1 MNYVGTVRQLKHLI
15 GALAAAVLIVSA
27 LGSSAAAQ
35 ITPAETENP
44 RVGSFGM
51 EGTIQ
56 SPPPTEGA
64 RITVPSNG
72 QNFTSSPITVS
83 GICPSGLLVEIV
95 NNGVMVGS
103 TLCESG
109 SFSLQVSLFPGQ
121 NDLSARVI
129 DDLGQLGPA
138 SNTVSVTYSVD
149 GQFDLFGQF
158 ITLTSAYSRRGA
170 EPGSSLT
177 WPLQMSGGTGPY
189 AVLVD
194 WGDGTESELI
204 SQPVAGLFNID
215 HVYEKAGIYRVTI
228 KATDVNGSSG
238 FLQVI
243 AVAIGAAEAKIA
255 NTNENPQQTVI
266 RTEVVW
272 LPALVVL
279 ALLFPTFWL
288 GQRNQTRTMRKQ
300 LERDAEMVR
309 HLEQ

>member
-1 MNYVGTVRQLKHLI
+1 MNYVGTVKRLKYLM
-15 GALAAAVLIVSA
+15 GALVAAVLIVCVLASQA
-27 LGSSAAAQ
+27 SAQ
-35 ITPAETENP
+35 ITPVQTENP
-44 RVGSFGM
+44 RAGSFGM
-51 EGTIQ
+51 QGTIQ
-56 SPPPTEGA
+56 APPPTEGA

-95 NNGVMVGS
+95 NNGVMAGS
-103 TLCESG
+103 TLCENG

-129 DDLGQLGPA
+129 DNLGQLGPP
-138 SNTVSVTYSVD
+138 SNTASVTYSVD
-149 GQFDLFGQF
+149 AQFSAFGQI
-158 ITLTSAYSRRGA
+158 ITLTSNYSRRAA

-177 WPLQMSGGTGPY
+177 WPLQLSGGAGPY

-194 WGDGTESELI
+194 WGDGTEPELI

-215 HVYEKAGIYRVTI
+215 HVYEKPGIYRVTV
-228 KATDVNGSSG
+228 KVTDTNGSSG

-279 ALLFPTFWL
+279 ALLFPAFWL
-288 GQRNQTRTMRKQ
+288 GQRNQTRSMRKQ